1 MRSFRGKSLLV
12 VLLVLIGASLI
23 VWWKSLPQLVVYRG
37 LEAQSQV
44 DWAAFCRPLRDA
56 GVRRIALMDGVPDR
70 PLVETPRRVEIA
82 VMISPDR
89 NPALDQEMIALG
101 LTGPGYTIGRHCY
114 VYDPDISLFLAKH
127 KPELT
132 QLGVEDWDLARRR
145 LITNTAI
152 HEAWHGITQST
163 SHDPIHTESLMFMNP
178 GASPRTYCI
187 DWPLFTRGHKKRL
200 EQRFRPH

>member
-132 QLGVEDWDLARRR
+132 QLGVEDWDLARLR